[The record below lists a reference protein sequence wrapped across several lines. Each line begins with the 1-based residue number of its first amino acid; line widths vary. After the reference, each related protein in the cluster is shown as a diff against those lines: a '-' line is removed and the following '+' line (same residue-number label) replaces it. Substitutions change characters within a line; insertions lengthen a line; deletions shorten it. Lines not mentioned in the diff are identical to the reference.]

1 MRNLMNFLS
10 GEVPGGIVL
19 LAIIIFAVN
28 ITFILLKSSKI
39 FSAEKARKNQLFY
52 SIIILMIY
60 SSLWLILQPPLP
72 KVRVMVLPTVNQ
84 NNAVELNSKAFALA
98 ESFERAGLNNT
109 ENKYII
115 HRWSWLFE
123 TIGNDSVTDIS
134 AWVSTALRMNSGILI
149 ESEYRPDGGITCTV
163 SDYHKGAVKKNVI
176 EAGAA
181 NEINGLLNRLNKQF
195 KFFSDN
201 PVNANSDMLILD
213 AKISL
218 LQGDTERVSNLIE
231 GREYVESKVL
241 RAFVLMK
248 NGMSVRRDREK
259 AKYTKIVNNDFEAAK
274 RILHP
279 IIKDRKDT
287 PEVPYLL
294 GRIALREE
302 DYPLAELF
310 LKKAIVDDPSNP
322 RVLFSLSYLLS
333 ARLQELGYESRIK
346 VLEKAVLLDPGYVK
360 AVYELANEYYLTGT
374 GTQVGTGTIMA
385 METIDSYM
393 KIKTDD
399 PTILSLLGMIYIKT
413 NRFDDAFDVNLKLQ
427 KQYPDDSNVYYNLG
441 VVSFHQKKYE
451 EALKYF
457 KKAIAIDQN
466 LDSYLYMGIT
476 YRQIGERE
484 KALKYYR
491 ERIKRKKGDDDIYA
505 KEAMT
510 GIRKILDEIN
520 QEKAAAN
527 IHEN

>member
-1 MRNLMNFLS
+1 MRNLLTFLS

-19 LAIIIFAVN
+19 LIIIIFAVN
-28 ITFILLKSSKI
+28 VTFILLKSSKI
-39 FSAEKARKNQLFY
+39 FSAEKALKNQLFY

-60 SSLWLILQPPLP
+60 TSLWLILQPPLP

-84 NNAVELNSKAFALA
+84 DNVVELNSKAFALA

-109 ENKYII
+109 RNKYII

-123 TIGNDSVTDIS
+123 TLGNDSVTQFS
-134 AWVSTALRMNSGILI
+134 AWKSTALRMNPGVII
-149 ESEYRPDGGITCTV
+149 ESAYGPEGGIACTV
-163 SDYHKGAVKKNVI
+163 YDYHNGNVKKNVI
-176 EAGAA
+176 EVAA
-181 NEINGLLNRLNKQF
+181 ADEIDELLDRLNKQF
-195 KFFSDN
+195 KFFSDK
-201 PVNANSDMLILD
+201 PVSMNSDTLILD

-218 LQGDTERVSNLIE
+218 LQGDTEKVSNLIE
-231 GREYVESKVL
+231 GRDDVEAKIL
-241 RAFVLMK
+241 RALVLMK

-259 AKYTKIVNNDFEAAK
+259 AKYTKIVNNSFEETK

-279 IIKDRKDT
+279 LIKERIDT

-310 LKKAIVDDPSNP
+310 LKKAIIDDPSNP
-322 RVLFSLSYLLS
+322 RVLFALSYLLP
-333 ARLQELGYESRIK
+333 ARLQELGYENRIN
-346 VLEKAVLLDPGYVK
+346 VLEKAVTLDPGYVK

-374 GTQVGTGTIMA
+374 GTQVGTGTTMA

-393 KIKTDD
+393 KIKADD

-413 NRFDDAFDVNLKLQ
+413 NRFDEAFDVNQKLQ
-427 KQYPDDSNVYYNLG
+427 KQYPEDSNVYYNLG
-441 VVSFHQKKYE
+441 LIRFHQKKYE
-451 EALKYF
+451 DALNYF
-457 KKAIAIDQN
+457 KKAIDIDRN

-476 YRQIGERE
+476 YRQLGDRE

-491 ERIKRKKGDDDIYA
+491 ERIKRKKGDDDYYA

-510 GIRKILDEIN
+510 GIRKILDEID
-520 QEKAAAN
+520 QEKADAN